1 MRPYTQCSAYQHP
14 AGWSEGRRRHL
25 SQKAS
30 VQASSF
36 RKLRFAR
43 CSLAN
48 RQFEKVARHALKRE
62 MSPAER
68 SCNRN
73 VRKVG
78 EVTSVRASSDL
89 PTHLGSVMTTMLSI
103 LMPGRGPLNV
113 SHCILF
119 TLHANYGCRKLCFME
134 IHRLKNCLLSENH
147 GDGRVCDSE
156 IGDIGFRSP
165 KNTRSDNGRLFPLD
179 TDC

>member
-1 MRPYTQCSAYQHP
+1 MSVIVLLFIASPGGEKKCSAYQHP

-89 PTHLGSVMTTMLSI
+89 PTHLGSVMTISVHIDARSGAIECLALYLVHSPRELWVQKALLI
-103 LMPGRGPLNV
+103 GNPQ
-113 SHCILF
+113 IEKLF
-119 TLHANYGCRKLCFME
+119 VE
-134 IHRLKNCLLSENH
+134 
-147 GDGRVCDSE
+147 
-156 IGDIGFRSP
+156 
-165 KNTRSDNGRLFPLD
+165 
-179 TDC
+179 